1 MSRTREEALSSYLT
15 DMLALEDHLEN
26 AIQGQITDFKDEHPE
41 VVPHLEVIH
50 GNTQRHIAALKAL
63 VESRGGN
70 TGMTGIAEAVK
81 RAGSTVAGL
90 GAAVIDML
98 RSEKLPK
105 DLRDDYAA
113 VSLAAI
119 GYVMLLTTARA
130 LDDAPVAEVARQH
143 LRNYARSV
151 MELTQ
156 IIPEAVVKFLQQD
169 GLSAR
174 GDVVHEVVQTVV
186 EAWQSQAPEDA
197 ATESNSQRRT
207 ATRPVGSRA

>member
-1 MSRTREEALSSYLT
+1 MSRTREEALDSYIT
-15 DMLALEDHLEN
+15 DMLALEDHLEK
-26 AIQGQITDFKDEHPE
+26 ALEGQIKDFRDEHAE
-41 VVPHLEVIH
+41 VVPQLEMIH
-50 GNTQRHIAALKAL
+50 ARTLMHIQTLNTL
-63 VESRGGN
+63 VDTRGGSG
-70 TGMTGIAEAVK
+70 TTGIAEAVK

-130 LDDAPVAEVARQH
+130 LDDAAVAEVAEQH
-143 LRNYARSV
+143 LRDYAGSI
-151 MELTQ
+151 MTLTQ
-156 IIPEAVVKFLQQD
+156 IIPGAVVKFLQQEN
-169 GLSAR
+169 LPAR
-174 GDVVHEVVQTVV
+174 GDVVPDVVNTVV

-197 ATESNSQRRT
+197 
-207 ATRPVGSRA
+207 RA